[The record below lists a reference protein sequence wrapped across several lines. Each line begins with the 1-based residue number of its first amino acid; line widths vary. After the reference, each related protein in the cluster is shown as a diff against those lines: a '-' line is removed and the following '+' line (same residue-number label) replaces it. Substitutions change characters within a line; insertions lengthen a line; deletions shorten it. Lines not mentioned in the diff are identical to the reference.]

1 MSEKSLQT
9 ARVVSSVAATLISL
23 ACGTN
28 YVYSAWGPQFADKLR
43 LSSTQQ
49 NLIGAAGNLGM
60 YSMGI
65 PIGMLVDTK
74 GPRSAVL
81 MGAIL
86 LGAGYFPLHQA
97 YDRGSG
103 SMPLLCMFSFFTGL
117 GGCAAFAAAV
127 KTSALNWP
135 HHRGTAT
142 GIPVAAFGL
151 SAFFFSMFAQFVLP
165 GSTGHF
171 LMLLAYGTFGLVFVP
186 FFFLRVLPHPHYAAV
201 PTTEAGMTDSQ
212 QLYRTRSEESKYRAA
227 RVLVEEPGRSTFV
240 VPYSGQ
246 EDNLSQD
253 TAAEAPG
260 GVMSET
266 SSLLSRSTSSSPG
279 DIPEENHVKDHAHRV
294 DIRGLKMLP
303 MVEFW
308 LLFVLMGILTGIG
321 LMTINNIGNDAT
333 ALWRHYDDSAT
344 DDFIMKRQAMHV
356 SILSICSCI
365 GRLTSGVGSDF
376 LVKVLKA
383 SRLWCLTLAS
393 LVFLIAQLSALSIQ
407 NPHFLTLVSSLTG
420 LGYGF
425 LFGCFPSLVAEAFGV
440 HGLSTNWG
448 CMTLSPVLSGNIFNL
463 FYGAVYDRH
472 SIVKGNGER
481 ECTEGLAC
489 YRSAYLV
496 TVVACLLGLLVS
508 LFSIQYTQRARRE
521 EEARIKDLE
530 GREA

>member
-1 MSEKSLQT
+1 
-9 ARVVSSVAATLISL
+9 
-23 ACGTN
+23 
-28 YVYSAWGPQFADKLR
+28 
-43 LSSTQQ
+43 
-49 NLIGAAGNLGM
+49 M

-321 LMTINNIGNDAT
+321 LMTI
-333 ALWRHYDDSAT
+333 
-344 DDFIMKRQAMHV
+344 K
-356 SILSICSCI
+356 
-365 GRLTSGVGSDF
+365 
-376 LVKVLKA
+376 
-383 SRLWCLTLAS
+383 
-393 LVFLIAQLSALSIQ
+393 
-407 NPHFLTLVSSLTG
+407 
-420 LGYGF
+420 
-425 LFGCFPSLVAEAFGV
+425 
-440 HGLSTNWG
+440 
-448 CMTLSPVLSGNIFNL
+448 
-463 FYGAVYDRH
+463 
-472 SIVKGNGER
+472 
-481 ECTEGLAC
+481 
-489 YRSAYLV
+489 
-496 TVVACLLGLLVS
+496 
-508 LFSIQYTQRARRE
+508 
-521 EEARIKDLE
+521 
-530 GREA
+530 